1 MAINEGT
8 IKTLVKIFG
17 SLTGIGLLLYFSFL
31 FLDIIIVLIISLLVA
46 MIFNPLITIL
56 EKNGISRLVSVIL
69 VFTVSVV
76 VIFFGFSVLIPK
88 IVSQV
93 NAITQSINQE
103 TVSTLVNQI
112 EERLKA
118 YVPFLAETDIAKE
131 LSNFFNNVF
140 IGTINNISDIVSSI
154 FSVISIVVIV
164 PFLSFFLLKDKNR
177 IIKGLIDIMPNKYFE
192 MSFSVINKMSLQL
205 GRFVRAWIFDAFL
218 VGFLASIGLSILGI
232 DNSITIGII
241 AGIGHLIPYFGPV
254 IGGLPALI
262 ISLIQFGDFSMLPAI
277 SIMFVIIYTFDNG
290 YIQPNVFS
298 KSTDIHPLMIIIL
311 ILMGSKVMGILG
323 MLLAVPTATVVKT
336 AAREIYHGY
345 KNYKIIKM

>member
-8 IKTLVKIFG
+8 LKTLVKIFA
-17 SLTGIGLLLYFSFL
+17 SLIGVGLLLYFSFL

-56 EKNGISRLVSVIL
+56 EKNGISRLVSVLL
-69 VFTVSVV
+69 VFTVSLVI
-76 VIFFGFSVLIPK
+76 IFFGFSVLIPK

-93 NAITQSINQE
+93 NAIAQSVNQE
-103 TVSTLVNQI
+103 TVSTLVDQI
-112 EERLKA
+112 EQQLKA
-118 YVPFLAETDIAKE
+118 YIPFLAETDIAKE

-140 IGTINNISDIVSSI
+140 IETINNLTDIVSSI
-154 FSVISIVVIV
+154 FSVISIVIIV

-177 IIKGLIDIMPNKYFE
+177 IIKGLIDVMPNKYFE

-218 VGFLASIGLSILGI
+218 VGFLASVGLSILGI

-311 ILMGSKVMGILG
+311 ILMGSKIMGVLG

-345 KNYKIIKM
+345 KNYKIIKL